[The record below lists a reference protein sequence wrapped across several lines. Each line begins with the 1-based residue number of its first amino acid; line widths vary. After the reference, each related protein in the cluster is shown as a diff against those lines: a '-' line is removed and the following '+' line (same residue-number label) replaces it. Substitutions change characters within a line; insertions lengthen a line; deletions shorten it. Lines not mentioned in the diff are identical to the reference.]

1 MKKVILGIILLSL
14 LVGCG
19 KKEEVKKL
27 ADPKNKIEQERE
39 SANVER
45 W

>member
-1 MKKVILGIILLSL
+1 MKKVLIGIILLSL

-19 KKEEVKKL
+19 KKEEAKKL
-27 ADPKNKIEQERE
+27 ANPENKIEQERK